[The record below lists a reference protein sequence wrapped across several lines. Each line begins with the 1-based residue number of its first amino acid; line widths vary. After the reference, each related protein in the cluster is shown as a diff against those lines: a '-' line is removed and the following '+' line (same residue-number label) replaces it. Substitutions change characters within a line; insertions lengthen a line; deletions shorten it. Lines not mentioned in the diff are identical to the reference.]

1 MKKNRKNKWKN
12 KRKLPAILLVT
23 SALLVVTAC
32 ANSNEQKT
40 SANNHNHS
48 SNKTTAAANA
58 PVSNASA
65 TNSSKAAPASYKY
78 GKLKIQALSGAV
90 CGAPSY
96 VAYEKGFFAE
106 EGLDVELV
114 SGSMDAMKAGLTT
127 GEFTVTNGDFVWFTS
142 IQQGLDLKVIGGLHH
157 GCIKLVVPPGSSIKT
172 AADLKGKKI
181 GVDEIGG
188 VPMAVASVVLTNAGL
203 DPQKDVQWL
212 AYPLDQLQEGVKK
225 GEIDVYAA
233 WDPFGKLA
241 EVNDGYTVLS
251 DISTDHNFAGKS
263 CCFLYASGKQ
273 IKENPER
280 VAAIARAYQKAT
292 AWIAEHPEETAK
304 LEIEKKYVATDD
316 LTLVTDLIKSYHFN
330 YTTEAAQ
337 DDIRYFVKQF
347 SQTGFLKKDTD
358 PEEFLK
364 KAYYDVFATSK

>member
-1 MKKNRKNKWKN
+1 MANE
-12 KRKLPAILLVT
+12 
-23 SALLVVTAC
+23 SAV
-32 ANSNEQKT
+32 
-40 SANNHNHS
+40 
-48 SNKTTAAANA
+48 AANA
-58 PVSNASA
+58 PAGNAPDSNGSH
-65 TNSSKAAPASYKY
+65 AAPAGYKY

-114 SGSMDAMKAGLTT
+114 SGSMDAMKTGLTT

-172 AADLKGKKI
+172 AANLKGKRI

-188 VPMAVASVVLTNAGL
+188 VPMAVSSVVVTNAGL

-273 IKENPER
+273 IKEDPER

-292 AWIAEHPEETAK
+292 AWIAEHPEETAR

-316 LTLVTDLIKSYHFN
+316 VKLVTDLIESYHFN
-330 YTTEAAQ
+330 YTTDAAQ
-337 DDIRYFVKQF
+337 EDIRYFVQQF
-347 SQTGFLKKDTD
+347 SKTGFLKKDTD
-358 PEEFLK
+358 PEAFLK
-364 KAYYDVFATSK
+364 SAYYDVFGAQQ